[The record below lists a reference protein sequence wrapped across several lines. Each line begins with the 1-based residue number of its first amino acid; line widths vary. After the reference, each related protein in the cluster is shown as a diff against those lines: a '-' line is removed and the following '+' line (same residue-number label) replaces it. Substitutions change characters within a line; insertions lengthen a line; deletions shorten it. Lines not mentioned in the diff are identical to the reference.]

1 MSVFLVT
8 LPVGSP
14 ATLKNAVNQLVV
26 VASDST
32 EAKAIAGEYAHNVG
46 FDGAKAAFA
55 AADTQTIGAG
65 EGVWAESTKVQV
77 FSAAVAT
84 ASSD

>member
-1 MSVFLVT
+1 MAVILVS

-26 VASDST
+26 VATDAT
-32 EAKAIAGEYAHNVG
+32 EAKLIAGEYAHNLG
-46 FDGAKAAFA
+46 FDGAKAAFG

-65 EGVWAESTKVQV
+65 EGVWAESTKVNV
-77 FSAAVAT
+77 FSAAVTT